1 MDREEHIEKYIFD
14 MHEAYDSMYEVLIDG
29 EYIGEV
35 LEKSNYLVVF
45 PFDPTT
51 FDEKDIEDM
60 LEHYVGRE
68 EYEKCVV
75 LRDYYKEK

>member
-1 MDREEHIEKYIFD
+1 

-29 EYIGEV
+29 EYIDEV

-60 LEHYVGRE
+60 TNLI
-68 EYEKCVV
+68 KI
-75 LRDYYKEK
+75 LKEKSTALEELPKKVDGIQDALNCALGGD